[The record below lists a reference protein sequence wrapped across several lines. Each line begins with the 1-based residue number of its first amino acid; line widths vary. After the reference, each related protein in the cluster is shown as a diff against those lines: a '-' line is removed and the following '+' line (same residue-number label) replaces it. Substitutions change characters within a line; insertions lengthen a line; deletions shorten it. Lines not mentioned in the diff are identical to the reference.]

1 MLGQFI
7 LTIAAL
13 VFSGL
18 VSSGKTGRANIGAFA
33 LKPVP
38 EDFFGALSGAA
49 ERRPDLNVRF
59 CLKEFWALSLVAKRT
74 SRLRVELQSLSLSRP
89 TVTSIIPGQF
99 LNQTIT

>member
-59 CLKEFWALSLVAKRT
+59 CLRAKRKNLVSVAAFGRKT
-74 SRLRVELQSLSLSRP
+74 HTGFTPQRLKWGYRFGSLCR
-89 TVTSIIPGQF
+89 GQVKTE
-99 LNQTIT
+99 N